1 MPTAPIVLTEE
12 ETTALR
18 LIAQQTG
25 KTEDELIREAVGRFL
40 DESRQPHRRGTP
52 LASPRRT
59 LPQLRNS
66 GRLHSMLDQVG
77 QPPPEALGAG
87 DMARDVSD

>member
-1 MPTAPIVLTEE
+1 MPTAQIVLTEE

-40 DESRQPHRRGTP
+40 DELRQPHRRALLQQARGMWQDRTD
-52 LASPRRT
+52 LAT
-59 LPQLRNS
+59 LATVRAEWDRP
-66 GRLHSMLDQVG
+66 
-77 QPPPEALGAG
+77 
-87 DMARDVSD
+87 